1 MTVSGMTGMQMQDTY
16 DTIEIALTYL
26 SDHWD
31 EQPELGELAQ
41 YVGMSEHHLQRVF
54 TRWVGISPKKF
65 LSALTLDQARRRLN
79 DSLSVL
85 HASLDSGLSGPG
97 RLHDLFVTYEAM
109 TPGEYKRQAAGLT
122 IRYGW
127 HATPFGQALLMTT
140 DRGVCGM
147 SFVDD
152 RGVDACFDD
161 MAARWPKARLVQD
174 QAETER
180 AIATI
185 FASPDDIK
193 SGNVPPLRLFLKG
206 TDFQVKVWEALMEL
220 PMGALTTYG
229 DIAKQVG
236 ISTGGG
242 QAVGN
247 AVGKNPISWLI
258 PCHRVIRNT
267 GELGGYRWGLPRKIA
282 MMGWEAAAAEG
293 D

>member
-1 MTVSGMTGMQMQDTY
+1 MQMQDSY
-16 DTIEIALTYL
+16 KTIERALTYL
-26 SDHWD
+26 SDHWE
-31 EQPELGELAQ
+31 EQPELHDLAD

-65 LSALTLDQARRRLN
+65 LSVLTLDQAKRRLN
-79 DSLSVL
+79 DSLSIL

-109 TPGEYKRQAAGLT
+109 TPGEYKRKASGLT

-127 HATPFGQALLMTT
+127 HETPFGEALLMTT

-147 SFVDD
+147 SFLDD
-152 RGVDACFDD
+152 RGYEGVFDD
-161 MAARWPKARLVQD
+161 MARRWPKARLMQD
-174 QAETER
+174 QAETGR
-180 AIATI
+180 AIAQV
-185 FASPDDIK
+185 FASPQAIK
-193 SGNVPPLRLFLKG
+193 EGDVPPLRLFIKG
-206 TDFQVKVWEALMEL
+206 TEFQVKVWEALMEL
-220 PMGALTTYG
+220 PMGSLTTYG
-229 DIAKQVG
+229 DLARRVG
-236 ISTGGG
+236 MSKGGA

-247 AVGKNPISWLI
+247 AVGMNPISWLI

-282 MMGWEAAAAEG
+282 MMGWEAAVAES

>member
-1 MTVSGMTGMQMQDTY
+1 MQMQDTY
-16 DTIEIALTYL
+16 RTIEQALTYL
-26 SDHWD
+26 ADHWE
-31 EQPELGELAQ
+31 EQPELGALADH
-41 YVGMSEHHLQRVF
+41 VGLSEHHLQRVF

-65 LSALTLDQARRRLN
+65 LSVLTLDQARRRL
-79 DSLSVL
+79 DESLSVL

-109 TPGEYKRQAAGLT
+109 TPGEYKRQADGLT

-127 HATPFGQALLMTT
+127 HETPFGEALLLTT
-140 DRGVCGM
+140 ERGVCGM
-147 SFVDD
+147 SFLDD
-152 RGVDACFDD
+152 RGRDGVFAD

-180 AIATI
+180 VIRRI
-185 FASPDDIK
+185 FMTPEERRQD
-193 SGNVPPLRLFLKG
+193 GNAPLRLFLKG

-220 PMGALTTYG
+220 PMAGLTTYG

-236 ISTGGG
+236 IERGGA

-247 AVGKNPISWLI
+247 AVGMNPISWLI

-282 MMGWEAAAAEG
+282 MMGWEAAVEG